1 MRREEYLD
9 EDGDGKGD
17 GYWVR
22 DMNDNR
28 KVLLDNRWIYWGVSG
43 SNRIIMI
50 EN

>member
-9 EDGDGKGD
+9 EDGKGD
-17 GYWVR
+17 RYWVR

-28 KVLLDNRWIYWGVSG
+28 KVLLDNRWIYWGVNG